1 MAKRHVHRSGDP
13 ASLFRRLEE
22 LVLAN
27 SVADEFEEV
36 FKLIVAKLRDE
47 RSNSP
52 GRFRACA
59 DPDQTYDQIV
69 DLLRDADHAWPG
81 LLDNVDTALAPS
93 QLQVCVE
100 ALSDHA
106 ISETSLE
113 VMDGL
118 FEHLVARNAKG
129 AKGQFFTPRHV
140 VELCVRMLDPKEGEI
155 VLDPA
160 CGSGGFLLHAMNHVR
175 AHHASAPRG
184 RKPGDALEADGSSKL
199 WGYDLDA
206 RAVRVAKALMLLS
219 GGPQANIIRLDS
231 LNRPGPNAQT
241 GTALTA
247 DAGTIE
253 SAWDGEIDRRGGF
266 DVILTNP
273 PFAGDVR
280 SRTVLDRYDLSRGRS
295 RIERDVLFLER
306 CIELLRPDGRMA
318 IVLPHNKLAAAVW
331 AYARHWLLDRARVLA
346 VVGLGRNTFLPH
358 THQKASV
365 LFVRKN
371 AAPRTAAPAEPIFFA
386 ISEKDGKDSKGRPVV
401 RSGADVAASAW
412 QRLDHD
418 LGHIAEA
425 FDAFRQDQR
434 HRAEAS

>member
-13 ASLFRRLEE
+13 ASLFGRLEE

-47 RSNSP
+47 RSDSP
-52 GRFRACA
+52 GRFRAREE
-59 DPDQTYDQIV
+59 PDQTHAQIAG
-69 DLLRDADHAWPG
+69 LLREADRAWPG
-81 LLDNVDTALAPS
+81 LLDDVETALAPS

-100 ALSDHA
+100 ALADHA

-140 VELCVRMLDPKEGEI
+140 VELCVQMLDPKAGES

-160 CGSGGFLLHAMNHVR
+160 CGSGGFLLHATNHVR
-175 AHHASAPRG
+175 VRGAAQAADVLHNDESA
-184 RKPGDALEADGSSKL
+184 KL
-199 WGYDLDA
+199 WGFDLHA
-206 RAVRVAKALMLLS
+206 RAAGVAKARS
-219 GGPQANIIRLDS
+219 CWAGGRMANIPRLDS
-231 LNRPGPNAQT
+231 LTRPDQGEPVEAPPAT
-241 GTALTA
+241 
-247 DAGTIE
+247 DARTIE
-253 SAWDGEIDRRGGF
+253 SASDSEIGRRGGF
-266 DVILTNP
+266 DIILTNP

-280 SRTVLDRYDLSRGRS
+280 SRAVLDRYDLSRGRD

-306 CIELLRPDGRMA
+306 CIDLLRPGGRMA
-318 IVLPHNKLAAAVW
+318 IVLPHNKLATKVW
-331 AYARHWLLDRARVLA
+331 AFARRWLLERARVVA

-371 AAPRTAAPAEPIFFA
+371 AGPRVAAADEPIFFA
-386 ISEKDGKDSKGRPVV
+386 ISEKDGKDSKGRPVL
-401 RSGADVAASAW
+401 RTGSDAAAPAW

-418 LGHIAEA
+418 LNDIAGA
-425 FDAFRQDQR
+425 FDTFRQAQHQR
-434 HRAEAS
+434 ADAS

>member
-1 MAKRHVHRSGDP
+1 MAKRHTHRNDDP

-47 RSNSP
+47 RSDSP
-52 GRFRACA
+52 GRFRACN
-59 DPDQTYDQIV
+59 DPDQTHGQIV
-69 DLLRDADHAWPG
+69 DLLHEANRVWPG
-81 LLDNVDTALAPS
+81 LLDDVEPALTPS

-100 ALSDHA
+100 ALADHA

-140 VELCVRMLDPKEGEI
+140 VELCVRMLDPKEGET

-175 AHHASAPRG
+175 THHLRAHGG
-184 RKPGDALEADGSSKL
+184 RKPGDTREAGGSSRF
-199 WGYDLDA
+199 WGFDLDA
-206 RAVRVAKALMLLS
+206 RAVRVAKALMLLG
-219 GGPQANIIRLDS
+219 GGPQANITRLDS
-231 LNRPGPNAQT
+231 LNRPEPNARIGT
-241 GTALTA
+241 GLTA
-247 DAGTIE
+247 DAATIE
-253 SAWDGEIDRRGGF
+253 SARDGEIDRQGGF
-266 DVILTNP
+266 DIILTNP

-280 SRTVLDRYDLSRGRS
+280 SRPVLDRYDLSRGRS

-306 CIELLRPDGRMA
+306 CIELLRPGGRMA

-331 AYARHWLLDRARVLA
+331 AYARRWLLDRARVLA

-371 AAPRTAAPAEPIFFA
+371 TASQTAASAEPIFFA
-386 ISEKDGKDSKGRPVV
+386 ISERDGKDSKGRPVV
-401 RSGADVAASAW
+401 RTGADAAAPAW

-418 LGHIAEA
+418 LGNIVEA
-425 FDAFRQDQR
+425 FDAFRKAQR
-434 HRAEAS
+434 RRAEAS